1 MTPEPDATY
10 GEPGVGWTA
19 LLWAPLFALAGLVA
33 ELATGGPVH
42 WLAWILVAVGLVA
55 ITVPWVYAR
64 RRYLSLEV
72 TPGGYRQGRE
82 TLEAARIAEVL
93 GDEETPVG
101 SRVLGGGWTIPK
113 KHGEVGLKLDDGVY
127 VRAWAKDP
135 DALREALEDLV
146 RARTTES

>member
-1 MTPEPDATY
+1 MTPEPPRYD
-10 GEPGVGWTA
+10 EPGVGWTA
-19 LLWAPLFALAGLVA
+19 LLWAPLFALAGLLA

-42 WLAWILVAVGLVA
+42 WLAWILVAAGLVA

-72 TPGGYRQGRE
+72 TSDGYRQGKE

-93 GDEETPVG
+93 EDEAPVG

-113 KHGEVGLKLDDGVY
+113 KFGEVGLKLEDGVF

-135 DALREALEDLV
+135 DALREALGDLV

>member
-1 MTPEPDATY
+1 MTSEPALY

-19 LLWAPLFALAGLVA
+19 LLWAPLFALAGALA

-42 WLAWILVAVGLVA
+42 WPAWILVGAGLVL

-72 TPGGYRQGRE
+72 TADGYRQGRE

-93 GDEETPVG
+93 DGDAPVG
-101 SRVLGGGWTIPK
+101 ARVLGGGWTVPK
-113 KHGEVGLKLDDGVY
+113 KYGEVPAKLDDEAV
-127 VRAWAKDP
+127 VVAWARDP
-135 DALREALEDLV
+135 DALRAALEGLV
-146 RARTTES
+146 RARTAES

>member
-1 MTPEPDATY
+1 MTPEPSALF

-19 LLWAPLFALAGLVA
+19 LLWAPLFALAGLLA

-72 TPGGYRQGRE
+72 TPDGYRQGRE
-82 TLEAARIAEVL
+82 TLEAARITEVL
-93 GDEETPVG
+93 EDEGTPVG
-101 SRVLGGGWTIPK
+101 ARVLGGGWTIPK
-113 KHGEVGLKLDDGVY
+113 KHGAVGLKLDDGVY

>member
-1 MTPEPDATY
+1 MTSEPPRYD
-10 GEPGVGWTA
+10 EPGVGWTA
-19 LLWAPLFALAGLVA
+19 LLWAPLFALAGLLA

-72 TPGGYRQGRE
+72 TPDGYRQGRE

-93 GDEETPVG
+93 EDEAPVG

-113 KHGEVGLKLDDGVY
+113 KFGEVGLKLEDGAF

-135 DALREALEDLV
+135 DALREALGDLV

>member
-1 MTPEPDATY
+1 MTPEPSALY
-10 GEPGVGWTA
+10 GEPGVGWAA
-19 LLWAPLFALAGLVA
+19 LLWAPLFALAGLLA

-42 WLAWILVAVGLVA
+42 WLAWGLVAAGLVA

-72 TPGGYRQGRE
+72 APDGYRQGRE

-93 GDEETPVG
+93 GDEETPIG

-135 DALREALEDLV
+135 EALREALQDLV

>member
-1 MTPEPDATY
+1 MTSEPPRYD
-10 GEPGVGWTA
+10 EPGVGWTA
-19 LLWAPLFALAGLVA
+19 LLWAPLFALAGLLA

-72 TPGGYRQGRE
+72 TPDGYRQGRE

-93 GDEETPVG
+93 DDEAPVG

-113 KHGEVGLKLDDGVY
+113 KFGEVGLKLEDGAF

-135 DALREALEDLV
+135 DALREALGDLV

>member
-1 MTPEPDATY
+1 MTSEPSLY

-19 LLWAPLFALAGLVA
+19 LLWAPLFALAGLLA

-42 WLAWILVAVGLVA
+42 WPAWLLVAAGLVL

-72 TPGGYRQGRE
+72 TADGYRQGRE
-82 TLEAARIAEVL
+82 TLAAARIAEVL
-93 GDEETPVG
+93 EDEEAPVG

-113 KHGEVGLKLDDGVY
+113 KHGEVPLKLDDGVF

-135 DALREALEDLV
+135 GALREALEDLV

>member
-1 MTPEPDATY
+1 MTPEPAFY
-10 GEPGVGWTA
+10 AEPGVGWTA
-19 LLWAPLFALAGLVA
+19 LLWAPLFSLAGLLA

-42 WLAWILVAVGLVA
+42 WLAWILVAAGLVA

-72 TPGGYRQGRE
+72 TANGYRQGRE

-93 GDEETPVG
+93 EDDAPVG
-101 SRVLGGGWTIPK
+101 ARVLGGGWTVPK
-113 KHGEVGLKLDDGVY
+113 KHGEVGLKLEDGVF

-135 DALREALEDLV
+135 GALREALRDLV
-146 RARTTES
+146 RARTTGS

>member
-1 MTPEPDATY
+1 MTPEPPRYD
-10 GEPGVGWTA
+10 EPGVGWTA
-19 LLWAPLFALAGLVA
+19 LLWAPLFALAGLLA

-72 TPGGYRQGRE
+72 TADGYRQGRE

-93 GDEETPVG
+93 EDEAPVG

-113 KHGEVGLKLDDGVY
+113 KHGEVGLKLEDGVF

-135 DALREALEDLV
+135 DALREALRDLV

>member
-1 MTPEPDATY
+1 MTPEPALY

-19 LLWAPLFALAGLVA
+19 LVWAPLFALAGALA
-33 ELATGGPVH
+33 ELTTGGPVH
-42 WLAWILVAVGLVA
+42 WLAWILVAAGLVL

-72 TPGGYRQGRE
+72 TAEGFRQGRE

-93 GDEETPVG
+93 EDEAPVG
-101 SRVLGGGWTIPK
+101 ARVLGGGYTVPK
-113 KHGEVGLKLDDGVY
+113 KYDEVGLKLDDGVF

-135 DALREALEDLV
+135 DALSEALQGLV

>member
-1 MTPEPDATY
+1 MTHY

-19 LLWAPLFALAGLVA
+19 LLWAPLFALAGLLA
-33 ELATGGPVH
+33 ELVTGGPVH
-42 WLAWILVAVGLVA
+42 WAAWILVAAGLVL

-72 TPGGYRQGRE
+72 TEDGYRQGRE
-82 TLEAARIAEVL
+82 TLEATRIAEVL
-93 GDEETPVG
+93 EDEAPVG

-113 KHGEVGLKLDDGVY
+113 KYDEVGLKLDDGVF

-135 DALREALEDLV
+135 DALREALQGLV

>member
-1 MTPEPDATY
+1 MTSEPALYD
-10 GEPGVGWTA
+10 EPGVGWTA
-19 LLWAPLFALAGLVA
+19 LLWAPLFALAGLLA
-33 ELATGGPVH
+33 ELLTGGPVH
-42 WLAWILVAVGLVA
+42 WLAWILIAAGLVL

-72 TPGGYRQGRE
+72 TADGYRQGRE

-93 GDEETPVG
+93 EDEAPVG
-101 SRVLGGGWTIPK
+101 SRVLGGNWTIPK
-113 KHGEVGLKLDDGVY
+113 KYDEVGLKLDDGVF

-135 DALREALEDLV
+135 DALREALAGLV

>member
-1 MTPEPDATY
+1 MTPEPPRYD
-10 GEPGVGWTA
+10 EPGVGWTA
-19 LLWAPLFALAGLVA
+19 LLWAPLFALAGLLA

-55 ITVPWVYAR
+55 ITIPWVYAR

-72 TPGGYRQGRE
+72 TADGYRQGRE

-93 GDEETPVG
+93 EDEAPVG

-113 KHGEVGLKLDDGVY
+113 KHGEVGLKLEDGVF

-135 DALREALEDLV
+135 DALREALGDLV